1 MYIKNRIGA
10 SSKIM
15 TDTKKTAFFFVVNP
29 EEMTIVDTEK
39 AAQLFSK
46 YDVPLAGYLV
56 NRVISRDL
64 LKENIPLYLKNRIEM
79 QANALDMIDK
89 KLGSLV
95 LSRVPEF
102 DSEIKGLNT
111 IKDLA
116 EVMFEEK
123 LS

>member
-1 MYIKNRIGA
+1 
-10 SSKIM
+10 
-15 TDTKKTAFFFVVNP
+15 
-29 EEMTIVDTEK
+29 
-39 AAQLFSK
+39 
-46 YDVPLAGYLV
+46 
-56 NRVISRDL
+56 
-64 LKENIPLYLKNRIEM
+64 M
-79 QANALDMIDK
+79 QANALDMIDT